1 MGFKVRTVWAFE
13 ESFLL
18 KIQIEESNQ
27 VSQQNALFY
36 WNNIGISIKQ
46 SITKFGSLNEDWY
59 IRVSHDVRTAVV
71 YEYILDVFSIV
82 PTIHTSYKDVYIC
95 TNFSCLLH
103 VC

>member
-27 VSQQNALFY
+27 VTQQNALFY

-71 YEYILDVFSIV
+71 YCICIYFRCVFNSADN
-82 PTIHTSYKDVYIC
+82 PYK
-95 TNFSCLLH
+95 L
-103 VC
+103 

>member
-36 WNNIGISIKQ
+36 
-46 SITKFGSLNEDWY
+46 
-59 IRVSHDVRTAVV
+59 
-71 YEYILDVFSIV
+71 
-82 PTIHTSYKDVYIC
+82 
-95 TNFSCLLH
+95 
-103 VC
+103 